1 MNAKIKGAEYCLADI
16 FCDKFDFVIP
26 PYQRPYAWTEEETDT
41 LFSDLYDFYTN
52 EDEEEN
58 YFLGSIVLIKEEG
71 NPHSEVID
79 GQQRL
84 TTLTILLSVL
94 TSYFKAADL
103 RSDYNTYIIEPGK
116 KSKKLLS
123 KPRLCIRPRDNVF
136 FKQYI
141 QEMGF
146 LNSSEDA
153 KGQDTEAK
161 KNIIQNTKLL
171 CKKIEESFDT
181 TNDDELESFCYF
193 LVNRCYIV
201 VVSTPTKESAFRVF
215 SVMNSRGLSLQVTD
229 IIKADIIGALP
240 EAQRQLYTDKWEEME
255 TELTRNGFKDLF
267 SQIRMIKSKKKA
279 KKSLQDEFYSDI
291 LLNIS
296 SKVAGKEAADFIDN
310 TLYPYSEA
318 YSIIKGNCY
327 TSSENASDVNY
338 MLSWLNRI
346 DNSDW
351 LPVAML
357 YFVKN
362 SGRNIKPSDF
372 LLFLKKLERL
382 AAFMRATSWN
392 VNQRIERYAKVLKD
406 IEDAEGS
413 EFGTS
418 IELTNDEIQ
427 SFIAN
432 LNGDIYNMTSNKRNY
447 LILRLDSFLSPG
459 EAIYNPRVLS
469 IEHILPQT
477 VRAGSEWEKN
487 WPDEEERKKYLH
499 RIGNLIPLARRKNS
513 EASNYEFNVKR
524 DKYFNI
530 ESGVTSYRLATEVQN
545 YHTWTPEIV
554 EERQKK
560 LVAAFIKGWD
570 LVER

>member
-1 MNAKIKGAEYCLADI
+1 MSTKIKGAEYPLSKI
-16 FCDKFDFVIP
+16 FNDEFDFVIP
-26 PYQRPYAWTEEETDT
+26 PYQRPYAWTEEETET
-41 LFSDLYDFYTN
+41 LFTDLYDFYAN
-52 EDEEEN
+52 ENEEEN

-84 TTLTILLSVL
+84 TTLTILFSVL
-94 TSYFKAADL
+94 ASFFKSANL
-103 RSDYNTYIIEPGK
+103 RSTLYNYIRQSGNDFEE
-116 KSKKLLS
+116 LVS
-123 KPRLCIRPRDNVF
+123 KPRLCIRPRDNDF
-136 FKQYI
+136 FKGYI

-146 LNSSEDA
+146 LDSSENA
-153 KGQDTEAK
+153 KIPETEAQT
-161 KNIIQNTKLL
+161 NIVQNTKLL
-171 CKKIEESFDT
+171 RKKIEDVFDT
-181 TNDDELESFCYF
+181 SNEKELTKFVSF
-193 LVNRCYIV
+193 LVKRCYIV

-372 LLFLKKLERL
+372 LLFLKK
-382 AAFMRATSWN
+382 
-392 VNQRIERYAKVLKD
+392 
-406 IEDAEGS
+406 
-413 EFGTS
+413 
-418 IELTNDEIQ
+418 
-427 SFIAN
+427 
-432 LNGDIYNMTSNKRNY
+432 
-447 LILRLDSFLSPG
+447 
-459 EAIYNPRVLS
+459 
-469 IEHILPQT
+469 
-477 VRAGSEWEKN
+477 
-487 WPDEEERKKYLH
+487 
-499 RIGNLIPLARRKNS
+499 
-513 EASNYEFNVKR
+513 
-524 DKYFNI
+524 
-530 ESGVTSYRLATEVQN
+530 
-545 YHTWTPEIV
+545 
-554 EERQKK
+554 
-560 LVAAFIKGWD
+560 
-570 LVER
+570 